1 MNAAGRVPCRCGATL
16 ILDPPGD
23 RRPVSSPDLA
33 NVDIVSLGYIIRVER
48 TARSFDGAHNGL
60 REGLGLNA
68 PSGAGGLPDPARAAR
83 PALLWPAL
91 GAAWDPRLALPA
103 AALGFGALSL
113 RWLVRWLSGGGPLTR
128 LLEFAAALVAYALC
142 AALSAVTAAAAIHD
156 VVADSRPLSFGAAL
170 RTLLRWRRSLLG
182 AAMRESLLYALGAVS
197 AVIAVA
203 SMIAIGDRGG
213 AATLFSRASAP
224 LQIIGMLTA
233 LASIL
238 AMVGALLVHAGVTP
252 YATGR
257 LSVQITVETRR
268 LWGRR
273 GLVPARTFA
282 PGLVAG
288 IALAFILAAAVL
300 AVIGSWDAV
309 AAVITDGGSGPRGI
323 GHALGADLLWAL
335 AGGVWTSFIGV
346 AGLLGGYALG
356 SGAPTE
362 PVRAPEIITGT
373 QQRLEPL
380 PEERAPPTALANPD
394 VVTGL
399 ITLPPVDTETS
410 SVESGHAQPTSEH
423 SGVPRP
429 RP

>member
-1 MNAAGRVPCRCGATL
+1 
-16 ILDPPGD
+16 
-23 RRPVSSPDLA
+23 
-33 NVDIVSLGYIIRVER
+33 
-48 TARSFDGAHNGL
+48 
-60 REGLGLNA
+60 
-68 PSGAGGLPDPARAAR
+68 
-83 PALLWPAL
+83 
-91 GAAWDPRLALPA
+91 
-103 AALGFGALSL
+103 
-113 RWLVRWLSGGGPLTR
+113 
-128 LLEFAAALVAYALC
+128 
-142 AALSAVTAAAAIHD
+142 
-156 VVADSRPLSFGAAL
+156 
-170 RTLLRWRRSLLG
+170 
-182 AAMRESLLYALGAVS
+182 MRESLLYALGAVS